1 MVDRPW
7 QMFLL
12 NPRGLTRHEGDRL
25 LEKAGIG
32 RLSLHVTET
41 EAKGTAKEALR
52 KLRAVDDTDWTAC
65 YVQPFEVGVGKEPG
79 DSYPR
84 IRVIRS
90 GDVG

>member
-32 RLSLHVTET
+32 RLSLDVTET

-52 KLRAVDDTDWTAC
+52 KLRAVDDTD
-65 YVQPFEVGVGKEPG
+65 PDSPPNIVGVAFVNLRPC
-79 DSYPR
+79 
-84 IRVIRS
+84 
-90 GDVG
+90 